1 MRLILAALV
10 ALVIAPVC
18 AAEPT
23 SDRTPIP
30 TSVVAD
36 APKDRAH
43 PAGMLAFAL
52 PTKGVK
58 INAVFFSAAGAGPHP
73 TVLLLHGLPGNEQ
86 NLDLARAM
94 QREGWNVLTLHY
106 RGSWGSPG
114 QYSVGHC
121 LEDAAAA
128 LAWLRDPNT
137 AAAPGIDASKIVVIG
152 HSLGGFVAA
161 YTGAHD
167 PAVMATG
174 LISAA
179 NLGGGMGA
187 VGKAGATK
195 IIDDNIGTSAGMHTL
210 NASPEAL
217 ADEVVRNAKDWNFTD
232 WAEALAKHPLL
243 IITSDDG
250 LAASNEALR
259 DKTKAVGGDPT
270 YVHIATDHSYDDQR
284 ITLEAAVI
292 RWLENLPGAPAG
304 L

>member
-1 MRLILAALV
+1 
-10 ALVIAPVC
+10 
-18 AAEPT
+18 
-23 SDRTPIP
+23 
-30 TSVVAD
+30 
-36 APKDRAH
+36 
-43 PAGMLAFAL
+43 
-52 PTKGVK
+52 
-58 INAVFFSAAGAGPHP
+58 
-73 TVLLLHGLPGNEQ
+73 
-86 NLDLARAM
+86 M

-114 QYSVGHC
+114 QYSFGHC

-137 AAAPGIDASKIVVIG
+137 ASAPEIDPGKIVVIG

-161 YTGAHD
+161 YTGGHD

-187 VGKAGATK
+187 AGRATAAR

-210 NASPEAL
+210 NASPDSL
-217 ADEVVRNAKDWNFTD
+217 ADEVIRNAKDWNVED
-232 WAEALAKHPLL
+232 WADALARRPLL
-243 IITSDDG
+243 IVTSDDG
-250 LAASNEALR
+250 LAPANEALR
-259 DKTKAVGGDPT
+259 DKAKAAGGEPT
-270 YVHIATDHSYDDQR
+270 YVHLSTDHSYDDHR
-284 ITLEAAVI
+284 IALEAAVI

>member
-1 MRLILAALV
+1 MRPILAACT
-10 ALVIAPVC
+10 ALLLAPLALAPLP
-18 AAEPT
+18 AAA
-23 SDRTPIP
+23 DPIP
-30 TSVVAD
+30 NSVLTDPAQD
-36 APKDRAH
+36 KTH
-43 PAGMLAFAL
+43 PASTFAFAL

-58 INAVFFSAAGAGPHP
+58 INAVFFYAAGAGPHP

-114 QYSVGHC
+114 QYSFSHC

-137 AAAPGIDASKIVVIG
+137 AAAPQIDGGKIVVIG
-152 HSLGGFVAA
+152 HSFGGFVAA

-167 PAVMATG
+167 SGVMATG
-174 LISAA
+174 MISAVDI
-179 NLGGGMGA
+179 GGMLGA
-187 VGKAGATK
+187 APAAIGIK

-217 ADEVVRNAKDWNFTD
+217 AEEVVRNGKGWDFRD
-232 WAEALAKHPLL
+232 WAEPLAHHPLL

-250 LAASNEALR
+250 FSGPNEALR
-259 DKTKAVGGDPT
+259 DKVKAVGDDPVYT
-270 YVHIATDHSYDDQR
+270 HLATDHNYDDQR
-284 ITLEAAVI
+284 IALEATVI

>member
-1 MRLILAALV
+1 MRLILAACA
-10 ALVIAPVC
+10 ALLIAPLG
-18 AAEPT
+18 AA
-23 SDRTPIP
+23 
-30 TSVVAD
+30 AD
-36 APKDRAH
+36 PVPNSILTDPPQDKAH
-43 PAGMLAFAL
+43 PASQLDFAL

-58 INAVFFSAAGAGPHP
+58 INAVFFSAAGVGPHP

-106 RGSWGSPG
+106 RGSWGSAG
-114 QYSVGHC
+114 QYSFAHC

-137 AAAPGIDASKIVVIG
+137 AAASGIDATKLVVIG

-167 PAVMATG
+167 PDVMATG

-187 VGKAGATK
+187 LNHAMAVKV
-195 IIDDNIGTSAGMHTL
+195 IDDNIGTSAGMHTL
-210 NASPEAL
+210 NASPDAL
-217 ADEVVRNAKDWNFTD
+217 ADEVTRNAKDWDFVNWGD
-232 WAEALAKHPLL
+232 ALGKHPLL
-243 IITSDDG
+243 LVTSNDG
-250 LAASNEALR
+250 LAPANEALR
-259 DKTKAVGGDPT
+259 DKAKAAGGADPT
-270 YVHIATDHSYDDQR
+270 YVHIATDHSYNDQR
-284 ITLEAAVI
+284 IALEAAVI

>member
-1 MRLILAALV
+1 MRLIFA
-10 ALVIAPVC
+10 VC
-18 AAEPT
+18 AALLLAPVAGFAE
-23 SDRTPIP
+23 PIP

-36 APKDRAH
+36 PPQDKAH
-43 PAGMLAFAL
+43 PASELAFAL
-52 PTKGVK
+52 PTKGTK

-86 NLDLARAM
+86 NLDLARAL

-114 QYSVGHC
+114 QFSFTHS

-137 AAAPGIDASKIVVIG
+137 AAAPGIDPAKLVVIG
-152 HSLGGFVAA
+152 HSFGGFVAA

-167 PAVMATG
+167 PGVMAVG

-179 NLGGGMGA
+179 NLGGQGMSALKHDLA
-187 VGKAGATK
+187 VKV
-195 IIDDNIGTSAGMHTL
+195 IDSNIGTSAGMHTL
-210 NASPEAL
+210 NATPDAL
-217 ADEVVRNAKDWNFTD
+217 ADEAARNGKDWD
-232 WAEALAKHPLL
+232 VVSWADTLGKRPLL
-243 IITSDDG
+243 IVTSNDG
-250 LAASNEALR
+250 LASANEALR
-259 DKTKAVGGDPT
+259 DAVKAAGGADPT
-270 YVHIATDHSYDDQR
+270 DVHFATDHSYDDQR
-284 ITLEAAVI
+284 IALEAAVI